1 MQLKLIP
8 WWRFVTNESNPQ
20 ITQMIK
26 DIRYGIRTLLKRPG
40 PTLVAL
46 VTLALGIGV
55 NTAIFSAVDSVLL
68 RPLPLK
74 DPERVVSIW
83 EQGLKVGINQNE
95 VAPANFFDL
104 RNQNQ
109 VFEGIGA
116 HGPQD
121 INLTSD
127 AEPERLNGEL
137 VTANVFAILGVEPA
151 LGRTFLQDEDRPGQ
165 HRVVVLSDGLWQRRF
180 NRDSSIL
187 NRNITLN
194 GESFTVVGVMPR
206 GFFFPA
212 RETELWVPWA
222 MEPEQA
228 SGRGDHYLRL
238 VARLRPGTTIER
250 ANADVQS
257 IAQRL
262 STEYPKTN
270 EGLGFIVNSL
280 HQDYVGDL
288 RLPILILF
296 AAVGLV
302 LLIACANVANLLLA
316 QATSRRREIAIRIA
330 LGARRWS
337 IVRQLL
343 VESLLLAATGGL
355 LGVLA
360 AVWGVEALAKFL
372 PESLSKLENVSID
385 ARVLL
390 FTLGVSLLTA
400 LVFGGVPALLAAR
413 TKPGEILSDVARDTA
428 GGTSGRHVRRL
439 LVVSEVAL
447 AVVLLVGAG
456 LLIRTFQFLRQ
467 VETGFTTENLLTMRV
482 VLPMPKYA
490 KPEVRRA
497 FYDEVLHRVREIPGI
512 ESAGVITFL
521 PLSFNGMNFS
531 FSVEGHASPGDMKL
545 PFALYRVVS
554 PDYFRAMGITLQ
566 RGRFF
571 DSRDSA
577 ESPPVILVNRR
588 FAEEF
593 WPGEDPTGKR
603 LKIGPVDSPNPWL
616 TVVGVVGDVRQAGLY
631 GEVRRDLYAPY
642 AQDRRG
648 FIAPRDL
655 VLRTKGDATSVAG
668 AVRQAVWSVD
678 KDQPISN
685 VRTMDQVFAAA
696 ISRERFQALLLGLFA
711 ALALVL
717 ACVGLYG
724 VISYAVAQ
732 RTHEIGVRMALGAK
746 PGDVLRLVIRQGM
759 VLTFAGLVV
768 GIAVGVVATRVLSE
782 MLYGVTATDPVTFIG
797 VPVLLLVVAFLACYI
812 PARRATRIDP
822 LVALRYE

>member
-1 MQLKLIP
+1 MNAKFRNLAL
-8 WWRFVTNESNPQ
+8 
-20 ITQMIK
+20 TQFEMVKDMDSLIK
-26 DIRYGIRTLLKRPG
+26 DIRYGARSLVKRPAS
-40 PTLVAL
+40 TVVAL
-46 VTLALGIGV
+46 ITLALGIGV
-55 NTAIFSAVDSVLL
+55 NTAIFSVVDSILL
-68 RPLPLK
+68 RPLPFK
-74 DPERVVSIW
+74 DSERVVSIW
-83 EQGLKVGINQNE
+83 EQGLAQGVAQNE

-104 RNQNQ
+104 RSQSQ
-109 VFEGIGA
+109 SFEGIGA

-121 INLTSD
+121 INLTGD
-127 AEPERLNGEL
+127 GEPERLNGEL
-137 VTANVFAILGVEPA
+137 VSANVLSILGVEPA
-151 LGRTFLQDEDRPGQ
+151 LGRTFLANEDQEGQ
-165 HRVVVLSDGLWQRRF
+165 HRVVVLSDALWQRRF
-180 NRDSSIL
+180 NRDPSIV

-206 GFFFPA
+206 GFFFPE
-212 RETELWVPWA
+212 RETELWIPWA

-238 VARLRPGTTIER
+238 VARLKSGATLQQ
-250 ANADVQS
+250 ASADVAS
-257 IAQRL
+257 IGGRL
-262 STEYPKTN
+262 AAEYPKTN

-288 RLPILILF
+288 RLPILIMF

-316 QATSRRREIAIRIA
+316 QATTRRREIAIRIA
-330 LGARRWS
+330 LGARRWT

-343 VESLLLAATGGL
+343 VESLLLASTGGL
-355 LGVLA
+355 LGVLG
-360 AVWGVEALAKFL
+360 AVWGVQALAKLL
-372 PESLSKLENVSID
+372 PASLSKLQDVNVD

-400 LVFGGVPALLAAR
+400 IVFGGVPALLAAAA
-413 TKPGEILSDVARDTA
+413 KPGQTLSDVARDVA
-428 GGTSGRHVRRL
+428 GGTSGRYVRRV

-456 LLIRTFQFLRQ
+456 LLIRTFQLLRQ
-467 VETGFTTENLLTMRV
+467 VNTGFSTENLLTMKM

-490 KPEVRRA
+490 KPETRRT
-497 FYDEVLHRVREIPGI
+497 FYDEVLRRINEVPGI
-512 ESAGVITFL
+512 ESAGMITFL

-531 FSVEGHASPGDMKL
+531 FSVEGQTSTSDMKL

-554 PDYFRAMGITLQ
+554 PDYFRAMSIPLQ

-571 DSRDSA
+571 DAHDSPD
-577 ESPPVILVNRR
+577 SPPVIVISRR
-588 FAEEF
+588 LADQY

-603 LKIGPVDSPNPWL
+603 IKVGPLDSPNPWL
-616 TVVGVVGDVRQAGLY
+616 TVVGVVADVRQAGLY
-631 GEVRRDLYAPY
+631 GDPRMDMYAPY
-642 AQDRRG
+642 AQDRRA

-655 VLRTKGDATSVAG
+655 VLQTKGDPASVAA

-685 VRTMDQVFAAA
+685 IRTMDQVFAAA
-696 ISRERFQALLLGLFA
+696 ISQERFQALLLGLFA

-732 RTHEIGVRMALGAK
+732 RTHEIGVRMALGAQ
-746 PGDVLRLVIRQGM
+746 PVDVLRLVLRQGM
-759 VLTFAGLVV
+759 GLTFAGLIV
-768 GIAVGVVATRVLSE
+768 GIGVGLIATRVLSD
-782 MLYGVTATDPVTFIG
+782 MLYGVTPRDPLTFIG
-797 VPVLLLVVAFLACYI
+797 VPALLLLVAFLACYI